1 MKLSGAAALKF
12 IARPDPAAPGLL
24 IYGGDAMKVALKR
37 QEAILAIAGPTA
49 EADMRLTRMAGTD
62 LRRDPAMLLDAVKA
76 VGFFPGPRVV
86 FVEDAGDGVTDAVA
100 AALADWRVGDAQIV
114 VTAGQLAATSKLR
127 KLFEGHR
134 SAPAIALYDDPPSRE
149 EIAADLARAGLRD
162 IPAAAMQDL
171 TDLAR
176 DLPPGDFRQT
186 LEKLALYKLGDAA
199 PLTPADIAAV
209 APASVDTDMDAAL
222 HAVAERDPAL
232 LGTLLQRLQ
241 TQGVQ
246 PVALILG
253 AARHFRALHAAAS
266 DPGGTEA
273 GLSRMRPPVYGPRRT
288 RLVRQAQMWTLAD
301 LETALRQIIDTDLT
315 LRSAGQT
322 APAMALV
329 ERVLLRLAMSRR

>member
-12 IARPDPAAPGLL
+12 IARPDPAVPGLL

-37 QEAILAIAGPTA
+37 EEVLVAIAGP
-49 EADMRLTRMAGTD
+49 EADSEMRLTRMAGGD
-62 LRRDPAMLLDAVKA
+62 LRRDPAALLDAVKA
-76 VGFFPGPRVV
+76 VGFFPGPRAV
-86 FVEDAGDGVTDAVA
+86 FVEEAGDSAFDAVA
-100 AALADWRVGDAQIV
+100 AAVADWRAGDAQIV
-114 VTAGQLAATSKLR
+114 VTAGQLPATSKLR
-127 KLFEGHR
+127 KLFEAHR
-134 SAPAIALYDDPPSRE
+134 TAPAIALYDDPPTRE

-162 IPAAAMQDL
+162 IPPGAMQDL

-176 DLPPGDFRQT
+176 GLPPGDFRQT

-209 APASVDTDMDAAL
+209 APATVDTDIDAAL
-222 HAVAERDPAL
+222 HAVAERDPAM
-232 LGTLLQRLQ
+232 LGALLQRLQ
-241 TQGVQ
+241 TQGVT
-246 PVALILG
+246 PVTLILG

-266 DPGGTEA
+266 DPGGAAA
-273 GLSRMRPPVYGPRRT
+273 GLARMRPPVFGPRRD
-288 RLVRQAQMWTLAD
+288 RLLRQAQMWDVAD
-301 LETALRQIIDTDLT
+301 LESALRQIIDTDLT

>member
-37 QEAILAIAGPTA
+37 QEVLLIIAGPA
-49 EADMRLTRMAGTD
+49 ADTEMRLTRMAGND
-62 LRRDPAMLLDAVKA
+62 LRRDPAALLDAVKA
-76 VGFFPGPRVV
+76 VGFFPGPRAV
-86 FVEDAGDGVTDAVA
+86 FVEDANDGAFDAVA
-100 AALADWRVGDAQIV
+100 AALADWRAGDAQIV
-114 VTAGQLAATSKLR
+114 VTAGQLPPTSKLR

-149 EIAADLARAGLRD
+149 EIAAELARAGLRD
-162 IPAAAMQDL
+162 IPGNVMQDL
-171 TDLAR
+171 SDLAR

-186 LEKLALYKLGDAA
+186 LEKLVLYKMGDASA
-199 PLTPADIAAV
+199 LTPADIAAV
-209 APASVDTDMDAAL
+209 APATVDTDMDAAL
-222 HAVAERDPAL
+222 NAVAERDPAA
-232 LGTLLQRLQ
+232 LGALLQQLQ

-266 DPGGTEA
+266 DPGGAAA
-273 GLSRMRPPVYGPRRT
+273 GLSRMRPPVFGPRRD
-288 RLVRQAQMWTLAD
+288 RMIRQVQMWGVTD
-301 LETALRQIIDTDLT
+301 LESALRQIIDTDLT